1 MYQFLHRLHLPSI
14 GHNVMQPQDVVLFF
28 FFWKGQTD
36 NKHTQRI
43 CKQLAGHMN
52 WACGDSSFHSVLDL
66 RKKKNTENPAGLNLK
81 DVDSSSFIVLFT

>member
-14 GHNVMQPQDVVLFF
+14 GHNVMQPQDEFF

-43 CKQLAGHMN
+43 HKQLAGHMN

-66 RKKKNTENPAGLNLK
+66 RKKNTENPAGLNLK
-81 DVDSSSFIVLFT
+81 DVDSPSFIVLF